1 MRLSTEQ
8 DRDETRAMELLH
20 TAFDGGVTF
29 LDTADAYCLNDDDI
43 GHNERVISRALES
56 WSGDRSRI
64 VVATKGGLTR
74 PNGEWVPNGKARH
87 LRAAC
92 EASLRALGL
101 QRIHLY
107 QLHAPDPRT
116 PLSTSVKAL
125 DALRNEGLVDRV
137 GLCNLN
143 VSQIEE
149 AQADHRYLCGADRA
163 ESLAR
168 HQPAQRSGPA
178 LHRARHST
186 DRPSAARRLTPC
198 ASSAFGSSAGRD
210 REPSRRDAGRRRTC
224 VALWSV

>member
-8 DRDETRAMELLH
+8 DRDETSAIELLH

-43 GHNERVISRALES
+43 GHNERLIARALAS

-92 EASLRALGL
+92 EASLRSA
-101 QRIHLY
+101 RCSAHS
-107 QLHAPDPRT
+107 
-116 PLSTSVKAL
+116 PLSASCARSTHAAVHE
-125 DALRNEGLVDRV
+125 REGARRAQKRRARGSRRSLQCERGSDR
-137 GLCNLN
+137 GG
-143 VSQIEE
+143 
-149 AQADHRYLCGADRA
+149 QADHRYLSGADRA

-186 DRPSAARRLTPC
+186 DRPSAARRLTPF
-198 ASSAFGSSAGRD
+198 ASSAFGSGAGRD
-210 REPSRRDAGRRRTC
+210 RESSRRDAGRHRTC
-224 VALWSV
+224 VAL